1 MAYLQ
6 ILKPGIQTTVQD
18 AGRPQH
24 QRDGFP
30 ESGSIDQGAARVA
43 NLLVGNAE
51 QAAVLEF
58 SLLGP
63 TIEFSA
69 PTFIALTGAEF
80 ATDLNGEPLAA
91 NRCWQ
96 VQAGDVLTIGN
107 ATKGRVGYLA
117 VAGGIQTQPVL
128 GSRST
133 TMRLHLGGLN
143 GQALAAG
150 DLLPVKRQ
158 AVLPSYFHRHLP
170 AERLPEQATPAEI
183 RLLKGPQWDWFD
195 KATQTALVD
204 SEYEISNQAD
214 RMGYR
219 LTGPKLTVPERSLL
233 STATV
238 RGALQV
244 PANGQPIV
252 LLADRQTT
260 GGYPIIAVV
269 ATVDL
274 GYFAQCQ
281 PGQKVRFKL
290 IDLPTAQTLLAD
302 VRQPLDELE
311 QTVIT
316 GKYKP
321 PYGISRVASQR
332 IARLFE
338 D

>member
-158 AVLPSYFHRHLP
+158 VVLPSYFHRHLP

-195 KATQTALVD
+195 EATQTALVD

-260 GGYPIIAVV
+260 GGYAKI
-269 ATVDL
+269 ATVVSVDL
-274 GYFAQCQ
+274 PLLVQRK
-281 PGQKVRFKL
+281 PGDTVRFHKVSAKEAEKL
-290 IDLPTAQTLLAD
+290 YKKEQKHFEELLLHYGEDL
-302 VRQPLDELE
+302 
-311 QTVIT
+311 IC
-316 GKYKP
+316 
-321 PYGISRVASQR
+321 
-332 IARLFE
+332 
-338 D
+338 